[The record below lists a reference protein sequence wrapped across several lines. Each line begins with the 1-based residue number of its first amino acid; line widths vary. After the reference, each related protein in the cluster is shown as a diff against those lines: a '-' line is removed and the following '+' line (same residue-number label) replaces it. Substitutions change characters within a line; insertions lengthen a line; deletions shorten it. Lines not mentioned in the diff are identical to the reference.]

1 MMETIASWLAEI
13 VGQLLDLMVSF
24 FLGLMNLDLGTIAG
38 YFPALITGYKMFQS
52 IGIGLI
58 ICIAVYQLIKFFGG
72 ALVEVNDTPVRILV
86 RAFIAGMLLW
96 FGGYLIQLV
105 VDLAAIPYQAFV
117 GVDAADAEIGIG
129 WDLDSFSME
138 NLFMD
143 LGAVTFSVSTI
154 IVTYII
160 IMLVIGWNLMKLMIE
175 VLERYLMVAIL
186 AFSAPL
192 VYPTLT
198 SQSTSNV
205 FRSWLSMFLGQCAL
219 MTISAWMLKLCIS
232 GFSFSPDAEG
242 MAFRLLLTLALCK
255 IAQRADTYLQSLGI
269 GVATTGGNLMDEAIG
284 GFLALSRGSG
294 IGKADAKE
302 RASKDSVL
310 GENAD
315 ESTKGIRGKI
325 KDWAKPR
332 AFGSVAGLANVG
344 SEIIGATNEKDEN
357 GNKKRA
363 PFSERIKP
371 SNLIKEYQ
379 AGYEETPQRLAE
391 AGKGALDK
399 IGKGALETSDKVA
412 EAAGKQASNFV
423 GKHPWATGLVN
434 SARNAVEDVQGAIS
448 KVEEWATSDSKD
460 VAKGYPVDDATKED
474 LENSNT
480 PGGKAKNISQNINTF
495 DKDFSGL
502 GFEVDENDPNVIQP
516 SANAVE
522 KGISFD
528 KDNNVIQGDNPES
541 LNDYMQNSMPEF
553 AKNDAM
559 TDMASNTLESNNEL
573 AAWSL
578 NDSTTKGVS
587 ADSFEDPQQVSNMN
601 KMGASMVEGAFE
613 GGIENVTGGDVT
625 KGQPIEHFESST
637 DEKANPQ
644 VSFTAKD
651 ANGQDMKYELT
662 TNPDTHPNA
671 TKIEAANGETWYV
684 NKKEVS
690 SGPLPEFNKN
700 EPSGGSSRGTNM
712 EFDQEFERDDGP
724 APNFEQNHFDPSPN
738 NDPGFDQNPG
748 QNNE

>member
-325 KDWAKPR
+325 KDFAKPQL
-332 AFGSVAGLANVG
+332 FGPVGGLAAAGKEALGFNEKKDDG
-344 SEIIGATNEKDEN
+344 SEHK
-357 GNKKRA
+357 

-379 AGYEETPQRLAE
+379 AGFEETPDARHRAAEVFAGAAKKAGKNAMNIADDIVSNSDLAKAGDAASPLAE
-391 AGKGALDK
+391 KMMDK
-399 IGKGALETSDKVA
+399 AKPAVDFMKDRISHFT
-412 EAAGKQASNFV
+412 N
-423 GKHPWATGLVN
+423 WATDN
-434 SARNAVEDVQGAIS
+434 TQE
-448 KVEEWATSDSKD
+448 
-460 VAKGYPVDDATKED
+460 VAKEYPTDENTNED
-474 LENSNT
+474 LNNSTT
-480 PGGKAKNISQNINTF
+480 PGGKAKDISNDANNINSQ
-495 DKDFSGL
+495 SGFEGP
-502 GFEVDENDPNVIQP
+502 GFEVDENDPNIIKP
-516 SANAVE
+516 SASVAE
-522 KGISFD
+522 SGITFN
-528 KDNNVIQGDNPES
+528 KDNETIEGEKPEDVREYIQNG
-541 LNDYMQNSMPEF
+541 LNDF
-553 AKNDAM
+553 ANNDKMSDMAANTLAENKEMSAM
-559 TDMASNTLESNNEL
+559 TLDK
-573 AAWSL
+573 AAL
-578 NDSTTKGVS
+578 NKTS
-587 ADSFEDPQQVSNMN
+587 ADSFDNPQQVANMN

-613 GGIENVTGGDVT
+613 GGIENVTGGGVT

-700 EPSGGSSRGTNM
+700 EPSGGSNRGTNM
-712 EFDQEFERDDGP
+712 EFERDDGP
-724 APNFEQNHFDPSPN
+724 APNFEQNHFDPNPY

-748 QNNE
+748 QKQ